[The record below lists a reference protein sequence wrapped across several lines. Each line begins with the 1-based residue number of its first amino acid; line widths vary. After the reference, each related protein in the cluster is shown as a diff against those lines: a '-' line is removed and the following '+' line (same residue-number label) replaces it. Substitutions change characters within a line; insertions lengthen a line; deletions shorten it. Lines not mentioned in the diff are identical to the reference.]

1 MRDFVPAIYDTTVII
16 PKDSPQPTM
25 LRILKGQSSVVHVRM
40 KRHAMSEM
48 PKSEDDVSKWCKD
61 IFVAKD
67 ALLDKHLA
75 TGTFDEEIRPI
86 GRPVKSLLVTL
97 FWSCLLLYGAVKLFL
112 WTQLLSTWKGVGF
125 TGLGLALV
133 TAVMHVFI
141 MFSQSERSSSA
152 KAARN
157 RVKKD

>member
-1 MRDFVPAIYDTTVII
+1 
-16 PKDSPQPTM
+16 
-25 LRILKGQSSVVHVRM
+25 M